1 MTLPDERYR
10 ALKNTERF
18 LMDLC
23 DPAITPRVPRTV
35 RGRAAQCLRHY
46 PTSYDLQQ
54 LAACVPSVLDT
65 DMEETQRFILK
76 GFALGGI
83 LADPLDKGSE

>member
-23 DPAITPRVPRTV
+23 DPAVTPRVPRTV
-35 RGRAAQCLRHY
+35 RQRAAHCLRHY

-54 LAACVPSVLDT
+54 LAACVPNVLDT
-65 DMEETQRFILK
+65 NLEETQRFMLQ
-76 GFALGGI
+76 GLALGGI
-83 LADPLDKGSE
+83 LKNPLDKGSV